1 MDIEQLQSQ
10 GWVTAL
16 YPWEHD
22 QAVYL
27 GTARTGANEGQRD
40 RRSYDP
46 DRIMTDNVLANI
58 HSTIAEIGTS
68 RLIGAYCYNAIW
80 GRGDHGRYSTDLPD
94 ALLATVEIEIK
105 WRRTAFQM
113 PVDEKDMERNR
124 LVLWAEA
131 KMAGC
136 VCPNCAVEGSEI
148 PRRTSQVRLLGG
160 GYAAELWAYGKP
172 MKRNDGTID
181 VHRVGV
187 HHSKLTPI
195 SLLLNRN

>member
-1 MDIEQLQSQ
+1 MDIEKLQEL
-10 GWVTAL
+10 GWTTTL

-27 GTARTGANEGQRD
+27 GTARTGANVGQKD

-46 DRIMTDNVLANI
+46 DKIMSDNTLANI
-58 HSTIAEIGTS
+58 HSTIAEIGAS

-80 GRGDHGRYSTDLPD
+80 ERGDHGRYSTDLPD
-94 ALLATVEIEIK
+94 ALYGEVETEIK

-131 KMAGC
+131 RMAGC
-136 VCPNCAVEGSEI
+136 VCPNCVPEGSEI
-148 PRRTSQVRLLGG
+148 ARRTSQVRLLGG
-160 GYAAELWAYGKP
+160 GWAAQL
-172 MKRNDGTID
+172 
-181 VHRVGV
+181 
-187 HHSKLTPI
+187 
-195 SLLLNRN
+195 